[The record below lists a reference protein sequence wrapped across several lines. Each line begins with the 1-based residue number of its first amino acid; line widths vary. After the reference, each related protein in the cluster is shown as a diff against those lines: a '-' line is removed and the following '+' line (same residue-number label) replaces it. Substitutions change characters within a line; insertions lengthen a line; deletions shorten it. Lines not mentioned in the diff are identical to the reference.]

1 MKGNGPKLMD
11 VVPTTC
17 WKAFRGMWLGQGD
30 RRVKLR
36 DLAKTESVE
45 EKDIKS
51 CQRMD
56 FRPVLL

>member
-1 MKGNGPKLMD
+1 
-11 VVPTTC
+11 
-17 WKAFRGMWLGQGD
+17 MWYQQHGGRRSEACGCGQGD
-30 RRVKLR
+30 RRVKLK

-51 CQRMD
+51 CQGVD

>member
-1 MKGNGPKLMD
+1 M
-11 VVPTTC
+11 
-17 WKAFRGMWLGQGD
+17 
-30 RRVKLR
+30 KLR

-51 CQRMD
+51 CQRVD